1 MTKFLKKKSIELLNK
16 LGGFSFFFKIRKN
29 LISNKKFLVFNFFLE
44 LLENLI
50 IFQLNNINFFSISF
64 NNVMYYKYKII
75 FTLLDFLCIKANC
88 FFYGLT
94 EKLFFIKKYINHF
107 TTNGEIFF
115 NFNSNLR
122 KINLNEILNLF
133 IFYPVLDIFFIILV
147 SNKNYFFKNFIYKL
161 YKLLF
166 TFINHL
172 SKKYNLT
179 NIIFENKIIFI
190 SLSCTEFLKK
200 IYLYLEKFGYFI
212 HYKKKTI
219 VICVKNTKL
228 WKNSIFLGIEKKI
241 NILESSF
248 LFVKK
253 LFLFLKKFEKFIK
266 LFLALCVNSLSY
278 GGMGINIV
286 GILHKIYYSLRFGI
300 INYLSKYFKK
310 PAVILLKN
318 KNLNSN
324 FLFYK
329 KVKNRIVIVSN
340 YIHKNISY
348 NSFLNYKKKK

>member
-1 MTKFLKKKSIELLNK
+1 
-16 LGGFSFFFKIRKN
+16 
-29 LISNKKFLVFNFFLE
+29 
-44 LLENLI
+44 
-50 IFQLNNINFFSISF
+50 
-64 NNVMYYKYKII
+64 
-75 FTLLDFLCIKANC
+75 
-88 FFYGLT
+88 
-94 EKLFFIKKYINHF
+94 
-107 TTNGEIFF
+107 
-115 NFNSNLR
+115 
-122 KINLNEILNLF
+122 
-133 IFYPVLDIFFIILV
+133 
-147 SNKNYFFKNFIYKL
+147 
-161 YKLLF
+161 
-166 TFINHL
+166 
-172 SKKYNLT
+172 
-179 NIIFENKIIFI
+179 
-190 SLSCTEFLKK
+190 
-200 IYLYLEKFGYFI
+200 
-212 HYKKKTI
+212 
-219 VICVKNTKL
+219 
-228 WKNSIFLGIEKKI
+228 
-241 NILESSF
+241 LESSF

-348 NSFLNYKKKK
+348 NSFLNYKKKIKFPKIKKLKKISLKKLIRFLDKRLKMLSGGFYVLKKRKLYN